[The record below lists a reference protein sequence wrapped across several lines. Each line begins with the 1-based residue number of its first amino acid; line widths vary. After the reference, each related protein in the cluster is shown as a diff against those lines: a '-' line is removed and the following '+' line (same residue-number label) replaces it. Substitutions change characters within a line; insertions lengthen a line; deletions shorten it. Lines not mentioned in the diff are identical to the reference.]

1 MKRIEKDIKTG
12 EYKPIYLVY
21 GPEDF
26 LRQKIK
32 QSFRDALA
40 GSDELNYTYRE
51 GPGTDE
57 DEIRILAGTVPF
69 FAEKRLILLENT
81 GWAKKG
87 AEGLVSDLD
96 ALPDSTVLVFIE
108 READEKSPLFKAA
121 RERGIC
127 VSCEPPSETD
137 LLRSLKKSFE
147 QEGYEIEPDALEMFL
162 ARCGGNMNTIACE
175 KEKLL
180 AYTLDTKKIRRED
193 VETITHQSLSDR
205 IFDMVDAMAA
215 GRPREAFR
223 LYADLKALKEP
234 NGRIMGMITTQVGR
248 LFVLRELDEKGL
260 SMKDMQ
266 TATGY
271 NYYAVKNSLPR
282 CRALSSRE
290 WEKKWRRCLAYD
302 TAHRTGRMDETLAV
316 EMALIE
322 VSLR

>member
-1 MKRIEKDIKTG
+1 MKRIEQDIRTG
-12 EYKPIYLVY
+12 EYKPIYLVW

-32 QSFRDALA
+32 ESFRKALA
-40 GSDELNYTYRE
+40 GADDLNYTYRE
-51 GPGTDE
+51 GPAVDE

-69 FAEKRLILLENT
+69 LAEKRLILLENT

-87 AEGLVSDLD
+87 GAGLIADLD
-96 ALPDSTVLVFIE
+96 TFPDSTVLVFIE

-127 VSCEPPSETD
+127 VACQPPSAAD
-137 LLRSLKKSFE
+137 LERSMKKSLE
-147 QEGYEIEPDALEMFL
+147 QEGYQISQDALELFL
-162 ARCGGNMNTIACE
+162 VRCGGDMNRMAGE

-180 AYTLDTKKIRRED
+180 AYTMETRKIRRED
-193 VETITHQSLSDR
+193 VAVITHQSVSDR
-205 IFDMVDAMAA
+205 IFDMVDAMAT
-215 GRPREAFR
+215 GRPQTAFR
-223 LYADLKALKEP
+223 LYEDLKALKEP
-234 NGRIMGMITTQVGR
+234 NERIMSMITSQVGR

-260 SMKDMQ
+260 GLKEIQ
-266 TATGY
+266 AATNY

-282 CRALSSRE
+282 CRSLSSRE
-290 WEKKWRRCLAYD
+290 WEKKWRGCLAYY
-302 TAHRTGRMDETLAV
+302 TAARTGRMDETLAV